1 MSFNSKEKNPER
13 PSSDDSWFD
22 DAAFE
27 DFFKKYF
34 LPVCAYC
41 QYKFGFD
48 LELAKEVVHTGFIKL
63 WEVRH
68 TLGKHLSPK
77 AYLYRIITNSSLDI
91 LKHEKVKKQYV
102 QMIQKTSTEEGPANC
117 FESIDFKQLNAD
129 IDKAISELPEQM
141 QRIFKLSRF
150 EGLKYAEIASEL
162 NMSVKTVETQ
172 MGRALAKLRE
182 KLSVYLVLYFILI
195 ILSVFVKN

>member
-1 MSFNSKEKNPER
+1 MSFNSQEKNPESA
-13 PSSDDSWFD
+13 SSGDSWFD

-77 AYLYRIITNSSLDI
+77 AYLYKIITNSSLDI

-102 QMIQKTSTEEGPANC
+102 QMIQKTSTEEGPVNC

-141 QRIFKLSRF
+141 RRIFKLSRF
-150 EGLKYAEIASEL
+150 EGLKYTEIATEL

-182 KLSVYLVLYFILI
+182 KLSVYLVLYFILM